1 MIELKKEDRKQYQY
15 NQKKRENQKL
25 FNILNYEK
33 HDKLEY
39 VKADNLTKR
48 YSKYDEG
55 LKNIEILENK
65 EYGIYKIIYNDYTI
79 YLRDKIELS
88 FFFNKYYMIEY
99 QENKKKYKDFIEF
112 HKSNEFYIIP
122 DEKTIILD
130 HERDLIKK

>member
-1 MIELKKEDRKQYQY
+1 MIEIKKEDRKQYQY
-15 NQKKRENQKL
+15 NQRKRENQKL

-33 HDKLEY
+33 YNKLEY

-65 EYGIYKIIYNDYTI
+65 EYNIYKIIYNDYTI

-99 QENKKKYKDFIEF
+99 QKNKKKYKDFIEF
-112 HKSNEFYIIP
+112 HKSNKFYIIP
-122 DEKTIILD
+122 DEKVIILD
-130 HERDLIKK
+130 HEKDLIKK